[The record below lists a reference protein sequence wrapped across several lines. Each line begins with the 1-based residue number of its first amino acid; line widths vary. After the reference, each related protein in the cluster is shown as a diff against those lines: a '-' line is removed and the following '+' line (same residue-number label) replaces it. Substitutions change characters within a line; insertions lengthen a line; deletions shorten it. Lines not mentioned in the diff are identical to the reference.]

1 MGPRYTA
8 APMKHFALA
17 TLVAFSLLFGSSVTA
32 APDVPAGSPVV
43 KLVDAGKGAKKQ
55 LRFTAKKGLTRT
67 MIMTMKMGMAM
78 SMGANSMP
86 MQTLPTMKMTMDMK
100 VTDVSGEGDI
110 KYTFLL
116 KQPEVV
122 AEKGTPQTVIDEM
135 KKASKGMAG
144 LTGYAVV
151 TSRGFT
157 KEADINVPKD
167 ADPQMKQFMDSIKQS
182 LYQISAPLPDEAVG
196 VGAKWDTVMQLTQ
209 NGMTLDQTATNEL
222 VELKGDSGKLKLTI
236 KQNAKPQK
244 VTVNGMQVNV
254 LSLVSNG
261 SGETTLDFTRLVP
274 SQATVTLHSDLKM
287 EASGTKVG
295 MQMDLTMGLSSK

>member
-1 MGPRYTA
+1 
-8 APMKHFALA
+8 MKHIVLA
-17 TLVAFSLLFGSSVTA
+17 TLVALSLSTVATA
-32 APDVPAGSPVV
+32 APDAPAGSPVV

-55 LRFTAKKGLTRT
+55 LRFTAKKGLTRS
-67 MIMTMKMGMAM
+67 MVMTMKMGMAM

-86 MQTLPTMKMTMDMK
+86 RQDLPVMKLTMDMK
-100 VTDVSGEGDI
+100 VTDVTAGGDI
-110 KYTFLL
+110 RYTFSL
-116 KQPEVV
+116 KQPEVI
-122 AEKGTPQTVIDEM
+122 ADKGTPQAVIDAV
-135 KKASKGMAG
+135 KSASKGMAG

-182 LYQISAPLPDEAVG
+182 LYQISAPLPEEAVG

-222 VELKGDSGKLKLTI
+222 VDLKGDTGKLKLTL
-236 KQNAKPQK
+236 KQSAKPQK
-244 VTVNGMQVNV
+244 IAVNGMDVNV
-254 LSLVSNG
+254 LSLASNG
-261 SGETTLDFTRLVP
+261 TGETSLDFTRLVP

-287 EASGTKVG
+287 EAGGQKIG
-295 MQMDLTMGLSSK
+295 MQMDLTMGLTSK